1 MTTSQLAADLDRLIE
16 RVARWSAGSWRLPAT
31 GAPGSRAEVAHGLVQ
46 RLADLEAAMTSRAAH
61 PVPRLDSDLAIPD
74 QLRVI
79 ARDLI
84 AADPDPASVAAAT
97 EAVRAARA
105 ALV

>member
-31 GAPGSRAEVAHGLVQ
+31 GTAGSRAEVTHRLVQ
-46 RLADLEAAMTSRAAH
+46 RLADLEAAMTGHAAYT
-61 PVPRLDSDLAIPD
+61 VPRLDSDLALPD
-74 QLRVI
+74 QLRVV

-84 AADPDPASVAAAT
+84 AADPEPATVAAAT
-97 EAVRAARA
+97 EAVQAARA